1 MLPYHLKIAWRNIF
15 KRKFNTLLNIA
26 ALALG
31 VSCCILIYLY
41 VSYQLNFDTYHK
53 NTDKLFRL
61 VNEVRL
67 DKTEYDK
74 GSSIAMLRALKTDFP
89 QVEKAVVSINR
100 QSFVIDVNGNRNQ
113 RFREEGNIT
122 FTDADWF
129 DVFSYTWLEGSP
141 VLLSQPGNVVLT
153 QKIASKYFGTE
164 RPTGKMIS
172 IAGKRFKVIGLIAD
186 PANTDMKGEIYL
198 SISSFEGLNPAI
210 GKDYF
215 TSWGYSMSTHDAFVL
230 LKNANQKTDVEK
242 TLASQI
248 DKNMGKDMSKWVTF
262 YLMPFENMH
271 FDMRYAGTIT
281 KSLLSTLSLLG
292 LLILVI
298 ASINYINLVIAQ
310 QTRRS
315 AEIGTR
321 KILGGSVKQ
330 IFFQFISESL
340 LVSLIAVTCS
350 LIIITLIIPQL
361 NSFVFYDEPIR
372 ILSYSKLIFFSFFL
386 LIFLTLCAGIYPAYV
401 MSRLNIFEALKSNNK
416 KTSSVFST
424 RSLIVIQNVAAQILI
439 IGTIIIIMQV
449 RYLKN
454 TDKGFN
460 RESVVMIPFEKIS
473 DQQRQL
479 LSQRLN
485 SIPGIQSFSFCYQ
498 SPGVDTRRGATI
510 KFDTRAEWE
519 TGPARFSIGDSAYFR
534 TFSIPLKYGRTIS
547 PTSAKPEYLVNE
559 MMARQ
564 LLPKNPQDVI
574 GKKLMAGD
582 QEGIIVGVTND
593 FNLKSM
599 RSPIE
604 PIVFLELDFLITNLA
619 VKLSGADTQASLN
632 LLKREYEGA
641 FPDQLFTY
649 QFVDDRIAQ
658 LYKRES
664 LQQKFIWIASGIA
677 ITISSLG
684 FLGLISMMTIHRTK
698 EIGIRKILGASITQ
712 ITVLLSS
719 EFMKMIL
726 ISFLIASPIAYYLM
740 DNWLQNFAY
749 RISMEWWIFVLAG
762 ILAILI
768 ALITVSFQAVKAS
781 VANPVKGLRSE

>member
-1 MLPYHLKIAWRNIF
+1 MNIS
-15 KRKFNTLLNIA
+15 

-53 NTDKLFRL
+53 NTGRLFRL

-100 QSFVIDVNGNRNQ
+100 QSLVIDVNGDRNR

-122 FTDADWF
+122 FTDSDWF
-129 DVFSYTWLEGSP
+129 DVFSYTWLEGNSAS
-141 VLLSQPGNVVLT
+141 LSQPGNVVLT

-186 PANTDMKGEIYL
+186 PANTDLKGEIYL
-198 SISSFEGLNPAI
+198 SISSFTGLNPAI

-215 TSWGYSMSTHDAFVL
+215 TSWGYSMSTHDSFVL
-230 LKNANQKTDVEK
+230 LKNANQKEAVEK
-242 TLASQI
+242 RLASQI
-248 DKNMGKDMSKWVTF
+248 DKNIGEDMSKWFTF

-271 FDMRYAGTIT
+271 FDMRYAGTIS
-281 KSLLSTLSLLG
+281 KSLLTTLSLIG

-298 ASINYINLVIAQ
+298 AGINYINLVIAQ

-315 AEIGTR
+315 VEIGTR

-340 LVSLIAVTCS
+340 LVSLIAVICS
-350 LIIITLIIPQL
+350 LIIIVLIIPQL
-361 NSFVFYDEPIR
+361 NSFVFYDEPIS
-372 ILSYSKLIFFSFFL
+372 ILSYNKLIFFSFFL
-386 LIFLTLCAGIYPAYV
+386 LFFLTLCAGIYPAYV
-401 MSRLNIFEALKSNNK
+401 MSRLNIFEAIKSNSKN
-416 KTSSVFST
+416 SSSGFST
-424 RSLIVIQNVAAQILI
+424 RSLIVVQNVAAQILI

-460 RESVVMIPFEKIS
+460 RESVIMIPFEKIS
-473 DQQRQL
+473 DQQRQI

-485 SIPGIQSFSFCYQ
+485 SIPGVQSFSFCYQ
-498 SPGVDTRRGATI
+498 SPGMDTRRGATI

-519 TGPARFSIGDSAYFR
+519 PGAARFSIGDSAYFR
-534 TFSIPLKYGRTIS
+534 TFGIPVKSGRTIS

-559 MMARQ
+559 MMARK
-564 LLPKNPQDVI
+564 LLPKNPQNVI

-582 QEGIIVGVTND
+582 QEGVIVGITGD

-604 PIVFLELDFLITNLA
+604 PLVFLEVDFLITNLA
-619 VKLSGADTQASLN
+619 VKLSGANTQASLN

-649 QFVDDRIAQ
+649 QFVDDRITQ

-684 FLGLISMMTIHRTK
+684 LLGLISLMTIHRTK
-698 EIGIRKILGASITQ
+698 EIGIRKVLGASISH
-712 ITVLLSS
+712 ITLLLSS
-719 EFMKMIL
+719 GFIKMIG
-726 ISFLIASPIAYYLM
+726 ISFLIASPIAWYLM
-740 DNWLQNFAY
+740 NNWLENFAH
-749 RISMEWWIFVLAG
+749 RISIEWWIFVLSG
-762 ILAILI
+762 TLAAAI
-768 ALITVSFQAVKAS
+768 AIFTVSFQAIKA
-781 VANPVKGLRSE
+781 ALGNPVDSLRSE